1 MLHQDKLSRRN
12 FLKLAGLAG
21 ASVGLAACR
30 QAQENNT
37 NNAAANTA
45 ANEASHNNMTT
56 VAPTGETAEEMDSL
70 HEAGVAKYLELIG
83 ANPAFWGTKLDF
95 TMDGEYKV
103 FKVTCQDVEWE
114 VEPGKVIQA
123 MTYNGI
129 VPGPEIRVTQG
140 DKVRVEVTN
149 EMRQSTGVHFHG
161 VHVPNSM
168 DGVPYV
174 TQPPIKKGETFTYEF
189 EAKNPG
195 SHMYH
200 SHHNAA
206 EQVTKGLM
214 APFIIEPADK
224 SQDPEYD
231 AEYTLVLNDTGIGFT
246 INGKSFPYTQPIA
259 AKVGDRIRLR
269 YMNEGLLIH
278 PMHLHGLEQQV
289 FAKDGWNLPTPYTVD
304 TLNIAPGER
313 YDTIAVC
320 HTPGLWAFHCH
331 ILSHAESAR
340 GMFGMV
346 TVLAVSE

>member
-1 MLHQDKLSRRN
+1 MLSQDKLSRRN
-12 FLKLAGLAG
+12 FLKMAGLTG
-21 ASVGLAACR
+21 VGLGLAACR
-30 QAQENNT
+30 QTPNDEG
-37 NNAAANTA
+37 NAAANVV
-45 ANEASHNNMTT
+45 ANTGHENMTT
-56 VAPTGETAEEMDSL
+56 VEAPTGETAEEMDAL
-70 HEAGVAKYLELIG
+70 HEAGVNVFLEGIG
-83 ANPAFWGTKLDF
+83 SNPLFWDNKLDF
-95 TMDGEYKV
+95 TMDGATKV
-103 FKVTCQDVEWE
+103 FKVTCQDIDWE
-114 VEPGKVIQA
+114 VEPGKVIKA
-123 MTYNGI
+123 MAYNGT

-140 DKVRVEVTN
+140 DKVRIEVTN

-161 VHVPNSM
+161 IHVPNSM

-174 TQPPIKKGETFTYEF
+174 TQPPIKKGETFNYEF
-189 EAKNPG
+189 VASNPG

-231 AEYTLVLNDTGIGFT
+231 AEYTLILNDTGIGFT

-259 AKVGDRIRLR
+259 AKKGDRLRLR

-278 PMHLHGLEQQV
+278 PMHLHGVEQLV

-346 TVLAVSE
+346 IVLVISEE

>member
-1 MLHQDKLSRRN
+1 MLSQDKLSRRN
-12 FLKLAGLAG
+12 FLKMAGLTG
-21 ASVGLAACR
+21 VGLGLAACR
-30 QAQENNT
+30 QTPNDEG
-37 NNAAANTA
+37 NAAANVV
-45 ANEASHNNMTT
+45 ANTGHENMTT
-56 VAPTGETAEEMDSL
+56 VEAPTGETAEEMDAL
-70 HEAGVAKYLELIG
+70 HEAGVNVFLEGIG
-83 ANPAFWGTKLDF
+83 SNPLFWDNKLDF
-95 TMDGEYKV
+95 TMDGDTKV
-103 FKVTCQDVEWE
+103 FKVTCQDIDWE
-114 VEPGKVIQA
+114 VEPGKVIKA
-123 MTYNGI
+123 MAYNGT

-140 DKVRVEVTN
+140 DKVRIEVTN

-161 VHVPNSM
+161 IHVPNSM

-174 TQPPIKKGETFTYEF
+174 TQPPIKKGETFNYEF
-189 EAKNPG
+189 VASNPG

-231 AEYTLVLNDTGIGFT
+231 AEYTLILNDTGIGFT

-259 AKVGDRIRLR
+259 AKKGDRLRLR

-278 PMHLHGLEQQV
+278 PMHLHGVEQLV

-331 ILSHAESAR
+331 ILSDRKS
-340 GMFGMV
+340 V
-346 TVLAVSE
+346 V